1 HRSSLPEPMKIPR
14 LILFVMLVIAVNGL
28 FAWLSNLPQEVGPD
42 VPDGKLNSVSFAPF
56 REGQSP
62 LTRVYPTNEQI
73 DEDLRMLAD
82 KTRTVRTYSSLS
94 GLRDVP
100 AMARKHGLKLIL
112 GAWLGGPTIEE
123 ENRAEIAQ
131 LIKAANEYPDVIER
145 VIVGNEVL
153 LRGEMDPQQLLQY
166 IRQVKKA
173 VKQPVSYADVWSFY
187 LRYPEIA
194 QEVDFFTVHIL
205 PYWED
210 EPLTVEKT
218 AAHIEKNYRRIR
230 ETYPGK
236 PILIGESGWPGAGR
250 QRGWAVPSVV
260 NEAKF
265 IRSLVQVANK
275 NGFDYNIVEAFN
287 QPWKSKQEGV
297 VGANWGL
304 YSVAREP
311 VFPLTGKVVE
321 NPSWPM
327 RLFYAGMMTLLI
339 MVLHVKRTLP
349 LSPLRLL
356 ILAGFAQVLS
366 ALLVKQFGDYWYTSY
381 DGMERIHAVLMTGLS
396 AVLAALMFRR
406 ALYLLR
412 KRAGNPTEGVWIR
425 YLVLG
430 FIAIALFQ
438 SQALALH
445 GRYLNIPYPVLYIP
459 VAGILA
465 LALIRWFG
473 NGLSLAASLEPNGL
487 FGALPLS
494 ERRAG
499 IVSRVLIMTGILLI
513 ALETVQVMFGTNYP
527 EAYPVMTDR
536 AYAALMSTLTN
547 SQLLGWAFLI
557 AAAVILLP
565 FRMIAW
571 TLVFMV
577 LAQIAGETYAFM
589 IGHDFIESYPKWD
602 DRFLTAFIYTVTNG
616 QLMLWL
622 ASLLILAAP
631 LWIRE
636 SDKVKVSGPALSG
649 YGSPESK

>member
-1 HRSSLPEPMKIPR
+1 MKIPR
-14 LILFVMLVIAVNGL
+14 LILFVMLVVALNGL
-28 FAWLSNLPQEVGPD
+28 FSRLANLPQDVGPD
-42 VPDGKLNSVSFAPF
+42 VPQGKLNSVSFAPF

-82 KTRTVRTYSSLS
+82 KTRSVRTYSSLS
-94 GLRDVP
+94 GLQDVP
-100 AMARKHGLKLIL
+100 AMARKYGLKLIQ
-112 GAWLGGPTIEE
+112 GAWLGGPTIED

-131 LIKAANEYPDVIER
+131 LIKAANDYPDVIER

-153 LRGEMDPQQLLQY
+153 LRGEMDPQQLLEY

-194 QEVDFFTVHIL
+194 KEVDFFTVHIL

-210 EPLTVEKT
+210 EPLTVEET

-230 ETYPGK
+230 EAYPGK
-236 PILIGESGWPGAGR
+236 PILIGESGWPSAGR

-260 NEAKF
+260 NEARF

-287 QPWKSKQEGV
+287 QPWKSKLEGV

-304 YSVAREP
+304 FSVGRDP
-311 VFPLTGKVVE
+311 VFPLTGKVTE
-321 NPSWPM
+321 NPSWPL
-327 RLFYAGMMTLLI
+327 RLFYAGLITLGVMAFHI
-339 MVLHVKRTLP
+339 KRTLP
-349 LSPLRLL
+349 LSPLKLL
-356 ILAGFAQVLS
+356 ALTGFAQVLS

-381 DGMERIHAVLMTGLS
+381 DDMERIHAVLMAGLS
-396 AVLAALMFRR
+396 SVLAVLMFRR
-406 ALYLLR
+406 GLDLLS
-412 KRAGNPTEGVWIR
+412 KRAGNPAADIRIR

-465 LALIRWFG
+465 LAWIRCFSQRS
-473 NGLSLAASLEPNGL
+473 NFLAALEPSGL
-487 FGALPLS
+487 FGAAPFS
-494 ERRAG
+494 ETRTDAM
-499 IVSRVLIMTGILLI
+499 SRVLMITGILLV
-513 ALETVQVMFGTNYP
+513 AVETVQVMFGTNYP
-527 EAYPVMTDR
+527 EAYPVLTDR
-536 AYAALMSTLTN
+536 MYAALMSTLTS
-547 SQLLGWAFLI
+547 SQLLGWAMLI
-557 AAAVILLP
+557 AAVLMRLP
-565 FRMIAW
+565 FRAIAW
-571 TLVFMV
+571 ALVLMV
-577 LAQIAGETYAFM
+577 PAQIAGETYAFM
-589 IGHDFIESYPKWD
+589 VGHDFIESYPD
-602 DRFLTAFIYTVTNG
+602 FGERLLASFIYTVTNG
-616 QLMLWL
+616 QLLLWL
-622 ASLLILAAP
+622 AGLLILAFP

-636 SDKVKVSGPALSG
+636 EGKIKVSGAAVSG
-649 YGSPESK
+649 YRSPESK